1 MALPKLG
8 SVESEVLLLSFFS
21 PEELEEG
28 LLLAFS
34 LDLSLLCPEE
44 VKIGLL
50 LFFSLLGADLLLS
63 LLCPEAALP
72 LPLALSLPWPE
83 VELGLALPFSLLC
96 PIGPDSLGFSLL
108 FSEDKLAS
116 VTDCDLVRPLGGTGG
131 GGLPGLCFGLDPV
144 SLE

>member
-1 MALPKLG
+1 MCIR
-8 SVESEVLLLSFFS
+8 
-21 PEELEEG
+21 
-28 LLLAFS
+28 
-34 LDLSLLCPEE
+34 DR
-44 VKIGLL
+44 
-50 LFFSLLGADLLLS
+50 
-63 LLCPEAALP
+63 
-72 LPLALSLPWPE
+72 
-83 VELGLALPFSLLC
+83 LC